1 MSYITTTNP
10 KGKRRGNC
18 LSVNRTLIRMLQVRI
33 KRFVS
38 TQVPPHVHYIIYI
51 GSTCF
56 LYYFSVLC
64 KSYSKIAI
72 LLARECRLH
81 KPNSLGQRAC
91 SSQVLLFGVILK
103 SECKGT
109 TIFRTAKT
117 FSKFFHKNIEI
128 IQDKSSFETR
138 HLIIYIKRDSSF
150 SRFKGKETARDR
162 A

>member
-1 MSYITTTNP
+1 MSRRRHP

-38 TQVPPHVHYIIYI
+38 TQVPTYISYNTQKAPA
-51 GSTCF
+51 SCTTS
-56 LYYFSVLC
+56 LSLC

-109 TIFRTAKT
+109 TIFRTTKT

-128 IQDKSSFETR
+128 IQDKSPFETR